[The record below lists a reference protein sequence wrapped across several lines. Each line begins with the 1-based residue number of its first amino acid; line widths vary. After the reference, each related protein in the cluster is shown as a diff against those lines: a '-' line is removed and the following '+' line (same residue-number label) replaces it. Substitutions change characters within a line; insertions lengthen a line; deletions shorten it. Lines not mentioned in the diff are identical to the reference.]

1 MNENSFP
8 HLERLITAHTGLQL
22 RPREREALRVTL
34 KARMAAL
41 HLKRMEDYQRLL
53 EAGTPDTEHEWERLT
68 ARLTNKESYFFRD
81 KGQMALLRDHI
92 LPELFARNRERRT
105 MRLWSAGCATG
116 EEAYS
121 LAILMEEL
129 LPRYEDPGEAPWKI
143 AVFGTD
149 LDTQALRAA
158 RRGIYSAWSF
168 RTMEA
173 AQRQRWFQPAEGE
186 GWRVGEKSRSLV
198 TFRRC
203 NLVADPFPSTTSG
216 LYDMDLILCRNV
228 FIYFAPTAVSTVLG
242 KFAQTLREGG
252 YLITG
257 HSEMMGLRIE
267 PLAIRHYPESVAYQR
282 VGQLSAPVGEVNSSA
297 SRLLN
302 TGSVPPTA
310 PIVRR
315 APLEIRHESP
325 SVPSKPGGHGAP
337 LSAPTPIVR
346 GESGLAEAE
355 ACYSVGDNAGT
366 IRRLAMLPEPSGERA
381 MLLLAH
387 AQANLGHTEEAS
399 AICLRLTARYPF
411 AAEPYELL
419 ASLAEEEGRYDE
431 AKSLLKQA
439 LYLAPASPTP
449 YLELAHLY
457 DRDGDRER
465 GRKMRATALE
475 LLTQMSAESTVGFSG
490 GPTALEWRRHL
501 EQRLIEGV

>member
-1 MNENSFP
+1 
-8 HLERLITAHTGLQL
+8 
-22 RPREREALRVTL
+22 
-34 KARMAAL
+34 
-41 HLKRMEDYQRLL
+41 L
-53 EAGTPDTEHEWERLT
+53 EAGTPDTEHEWEWLT

-81 KGQMALLRDHI
+81 KGQMALLRDRI

-129 LPRYEDPGEAPWKI
+129 LPHYEDAGEAPWKI
-143 AVFGTD
+143 VVFGTD
-149 LDTQALRAA
+149 LDTQALREA
-158 RRGIYSAWSF
+158 RRGIYRAWSF

-173 AQRQRWFQPAEGE
+173 AQRQRWFQPAEGD

-228 FIYFAPTAVSTVLG
+228 FIYFAPMAVSTVLG

-257 HSEMMGLRIE
+257 HSEMMGRRIE
-267 PLAIRHYPESVAYQR
+267 PLVIRHYPESVAYQR
-282 VGQLSAPVGEVNSSA
+282 VSQVSAPVGEVKRLA
-297 SRLLN
+297 PRLLN
-302 TGSVPPTA
+302 TGSVQPTA

-315 APLEIRHESP
+315 VPLERRHESP

-337 LSAPTPIVR
+337 LAAPAPIVR
-346 GESGLAEAE
+346 DESGLAEAE
-355 ACYSVGDNAGT
+355 ACYSVGDNAGA
-366 IRRLAMLPEPSGERA
+366 IRRLGMLREPSGMRA

-387 AQANLGHTEEAS
+387 SQANLGHTEEAS
-399 AICLRLTARYPF
+399 ATCLRLTDRYPF

-419 ASLAEEEGRYDE
+419 ASLAQEGGRYDE

-439 LYLAPASPTP
+439 LYLAPGSPTP

-475 LLTQMSAESTVGFSG
+475 LLTQISAESTVGFSG